1 LLRGVLIF
9 KAVIIT
15 GNILESLRLRFIRGI
30 DEIVRL
36 LAKEVRLP
44 VGSIVVKFRVELS
57 IAVFVV
63 IG

>member
-1 LLRGVLIF
+1 MIQSV
-9 KAVIIT
+9 
-15 GNILESLRLRFIRGI
+15 FIRARQLSWTEWALFFNAI
-30 DEIVRL
+30 TLIYIYL
-36 LAKEVRLP
+36 LP